1 MGNGVAFSFRLFDN
15 GKYCDLP
22 EILGINIFC
31 YSSVRIYFKTPIS
44 QGYSWLSYEYSRVG
58 NNKVISSKWLEIS
71 SNGTNVNMG
80 PGEKFIDGEYKLKL
94 YLNNDMKAQIRFNVK
109 NFEVTDFELE

>member
-1 MGNGVAFSFRLFDN
+1 M
-15 GKYCDLP
+15 
-22 EILGINIFC
+22 
-31 YSSVRIYFKTPIS
+31 
-44 QGYSWLSYEYSRVG
+44 G

-71 SNGTNVNMG
+71 SDGKYVNMG
-80 PGEKFIDGEYKLKL
+80 PGEDFIDGEYKLKL